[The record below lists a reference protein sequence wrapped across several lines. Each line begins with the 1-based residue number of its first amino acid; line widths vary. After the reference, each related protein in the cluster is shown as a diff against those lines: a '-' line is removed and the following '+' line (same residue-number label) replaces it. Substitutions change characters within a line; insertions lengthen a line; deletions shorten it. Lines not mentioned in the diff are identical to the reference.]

1 MEEWKAHVV
10 SSSTEKKKKK
20 RSSHRRTNLTI
31 LFLSITVRVPLTRKI
46 KHLSYDTIV
55 ADHKECS
62 LVSLLELQSVPKR
75 NEEMTADQDN
85 FLGPLTVPAM
95 PKPFARL
102 LKKQSR
108 SDYVSDQELL
118 QMRKWQAAKH
128 RNCLRGGFAA
138 TCHDPST
145 GWCLCTRLGTLHI

>member
-1 MEEWKAHVV
+1 
-10 SSSTEKKKKK
+10 
-20 RSSHRRTNLTI
+20 
-31 LFLSITVRVPLTRKI
+31 
-46 KHLSYDTIV
+46 
-55 ADHKECS
+55 
-62 LVSLLELQSVPKR
+62 
-75 NEEMTADQDN
+75 MTADQDN